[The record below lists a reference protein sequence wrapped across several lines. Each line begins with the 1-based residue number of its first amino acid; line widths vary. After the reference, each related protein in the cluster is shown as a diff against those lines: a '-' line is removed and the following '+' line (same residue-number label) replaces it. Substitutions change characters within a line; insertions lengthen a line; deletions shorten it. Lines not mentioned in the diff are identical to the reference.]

1 MTPSAPTAL
10 PDYEQLRDTLVNAG
24 AVVALTELHGG
35 LCGALCAGGVP
46 AAQRWLA
53 DCLDDMDLDAAAVA
67 EELAEL
73 VSASARMLVDGDLQ
87 FEPLLP
93 GDDAPLDEQVQALAL
108 WCHGFLGGVGVAAAG
123 AARTAAEGATLKE
136 ILGDFAEISRAGLSE
151 DEAAGQGQPDFAL
164 AQIHEY
170 VRVSVLI
177 VYEELRAERTAAVHD
192 LH

>member
-53 DCLDDMDLDAAAVA
+53 DSLDDMDLDAAAVA

-108 WCHGFLGGVGVAAAG
+108 WCHGFLGGVGVAAAA

>member
-35 LCGALCAGGVP
+35 LCGAVCAGGVP

-53 DCLDDMDLDAAAVA
+53 DSLDDMDLDAAAVA

-192 LH
+192 LQ

>member
-53 DCLDDMDLDAAAVA
+53 DSLDDMDLDAAAVA

-192 LH
+192 LQ

>member
-53 DCLDDMDLDAAAVA
+53 DSLDDMDLDAAAVA

>member
-53 DCLDDMDLDAAAVA
+53 DSLDDMDLDAAAVA

-123 AARTAAEGATLKE
+123 TARTAAEGATLKE

>member
-53 DCLDDMDLDAAAVA
+53 DSLDDMDLDAAAVA

-73 VSASARMLVDGDLQ
+73 VSASARMLVDGDLK

>member
-53 DCLDDMDLDAAAVA
+53 DSLDDMDLDAAAVA

-73 VSASARMLVDGDLQ
+73 VSASARMLVDGDLK

-108 WCHGFLGGVGVAAAG
+108 WCYGFLGGVGVAAAA

>member
-73 VSASARMLVDGDLQ
+73 VSASARMLVDGDLK

>member
-73 VSASARMLVDGDLQ
+73 VSASARMLVDGDLK

-108 WCHGFLGGVGVAAAG
+108 WCHGFLGGVGVAAAA

>member
-67 EELAEL
+67 EELADL
-73 VSASARMLVDGDLQ
+73 VSASARMLVDGDLK

-108 WCHGFLGGVGVAAAG
+108 WCHGFLGGVGVAAAD